1 MSMSEIV
8 PLEFLLRDTLQ
19 EKLDWQV
26 SSSDLAEIAK
36 KLSQWRLLAPYL
48 QVTPEQEKEIVR
60 DHPSNLQLQSL
71 KCLQKWSHDQDS
83 KATYGA
89 LISALYRLENIDLI
103 DEICTLLSTQA
114 CPSPPP
120 DRTLHEYANVLRDSY
135 ARMKLPGIFEALRGD
150 DEDGPAPSERYIN
163 LVMTNRERI
172 QRGGV
177 DKDHME
183 LALRGDTSGMA
194 DYMSKKNL
202 RVPIDVC
209 DLFTLDDKEY
219 KVVLIEGAPGS
230 GKTTLLRYITQKWG
244 SGELFC
250 QFSLV
255 LLIQLRDIEVHKAN
269 CLADLI
275 PFVFD
280 PDRIKAIVEKIALRD
295 GRGVLLLLDGWDEL
309 PTEKQSESVFRDI
322 IRVPQKH
329 SLSKAAVLV
338 SARQITSAN
347 IQQYVTTR
355 IEILGF
361 TPEQIE
367 MYVKESLP
375 KNEAKKLM
383 ATIKDDPVLE
393 GNCYLP
399 LSTAIITHT
408 YICMGHALPATFC
421 RIIMELA
428 LSCLF
433 RHIKK
438 NTPYGYLYVT
448 LNSFDDLQN
457 TERKQFNSLCNKAY
471 SSLLREEYSFHDPNM
486 PTLGLVQSVQS
497 FVVRGKSTQHYF
509 LHMSLQELC
518 AARHFMSLPTDE
530 QTPLFHDFIRGE
542 ATQVAYML
550 SFYSALGGLN
560 SLTAQQVF
568 LEYFHEVFDF
578 QAQADNMAKME
589 SGRTCIR
596 VPPEMRGINPFF
608 MLFDH
613 IHESQNPDICKL
625 LPSRINTMDY
635 PLSTRDVI
643 AIKYIIINKKLEWLQ
658 IRNKGLSLRHL
669 KLLALALA
677 RNVPTALTVIDTS
690 IGDEG
695 VIVIA
700 DSIKGTTSL
709 CFLSFVNIGM
719 TEVSAEVLGQALCCS
734 NVEILSVC
742 QSKLG
747 SAGLTRLT
755 SHLANTNLT
764 ALAFNDSAIGDEGM
778 ISLSSVLPKTQI
790 MLLGIGGNCIS
801 RRGLDPLADA
811 IMSTKQFRS
820 ISIAS
825 TMKNKDFITLDNIK
839 YFLTKIQFHSKFCK
853 VYVRA
858 NLEELNAFIK
868 TINVARCMC
877 ALREIRLEIDN
888 KPY

>member
-1 MSMSEIV
+1 M
-8 PLEFLLRDTLQ
+8 PLKFLLRDTPQ

-36 KLSQWRLLAPYL
+36 KLSQWRLLAPHL

-60 DHPSNLQLQSL
+60 GHPSNLQLQSL

-89 LISALYRLENIDLI
+89 LISALYRVENIDLI
-103 DEICTLLSTQA
+103 YEICTLLSTQA
-114 CPSPPP
+114 FPSPPP

-135 ARMKLPGIFEALRGD
+135 ARMKLPGIFEALTGD

-177 DKDHME
+177 DKEHME

-194 DYMSKKNL
+194 DCMSKKNL
-202 RVPIDVC
+202 KVHIDVC
-209 DLFTLDDKEY
+209 DLFTLDNKEY
-219 KVVLIEGAPGS
+219 KVILIEGAPGS

-255 LLIQLRDIEVHKAN
+255 LLIQLRDVEVQKAK

-280 PDRIKAIVEKIALRD
+280 PDKIQEIAKKIALRN
-295 GRGVLLLLDGWDEL
+295 GKGVLLLFDGL

-347 IQQYVTTR
+347 KQQYVTTR

-375 KNEAKKLM
+375 DKEANKLM
-383 ATIKDDPVLE
+383 ATIKDDPVLQ

-428 LSCLF
+428 LSCLY

-457 TERKQFNSLCNKAY
+457 TEKEQFNSLCNKAY
-471 SSLLREEYSFHDPNM
+471 TSLLREEYSFHDPNM

-497 FVVRGKSTQHYF
+497 FIVLGKSTQHYF
-509 LHMSLQELC
+509 LHLSLQELC
-518 AARHFMSLPTDE
+518 AAVHLLTLSTD
-530 QTPLFHDFIRGE
+530 
-542 ATQVAYML
+542 TQLEDLQDYLKGNVTSMVSVL
-550 SFYSALGGLN
+550 SFFSAFGGWNKLQ
-560 SLTAQQVF
+560 LRQILIRYTHK
-568 LEYFHEVFDF
+568 LFDINVHF
-578 QAQADNMAKME
+578 QKRVTESEDADNIA
-589 SGRTCIR
+589 
-596 VPPEMRGINPFF
+596 MRNEKVGLINPYLMMFNHF
-608 MLFDH
+608 Y
-613 IHESQNPDICKL
+613 ESQSSELCQF
-625 LPSRINTMDY
+625 LPSVLDITDF
-635 PLSTRDVI
+635 PLSTRDGI
-643 AIKYIIINKKLEWLQ
+643 SLRYIIMNKKLKLLV
-658 IRNKGLSLRHL
+658 IRNETFTVDLL
-669 KLLALALA
+669 KILAPALKA
-677 RNVPTALTVIDTS
+677 SMPETLNIMHPQIS
-690 IGDEG
+690 DEG
-695 VIVIA
+695 TEIIA
-700 DSIKGTTSL
+700 DLVKQTPLLHL
-709 CFLSFVNIGM
+709 CLYDVGM
-719 TEVSAEVLGQALCCS
+719 TEVGAELLSQTICGSQMESLLVGGNKIG
-734 NVEILSVC
+734 NVGVKRLASSLINTEIMEFEVDNC
-742 QSKLG
+742 
-747 SAGLTRLT
+747 GLTDDGLV
-755 SHLANTNLT
+755 
-764 ALAFNDSAIGDEGM
+764 
-778 ISLSSVLPKTQI
+778 SLSSALPKTK
-790 MLLGIGGNCIS
+790 LTSLAIGGNYIGS
-801 RRGLDPLADA
+801 RGLRALADA
-811 IMSTKQFRS
+811 IVNTTDFSEVNVSSTLEDAILAVDIKQ
-820 ISIAS
+820 
-825 TMKNKDFITLDNIK
+825 
-839 YFLTKIQFHSKFCK
+839 FLTKLQFHPTLSD
-853 VYVRA
+853 VVM
-858 NLEELNAFIK
+858 NLSTYNDLEDFISAYNITRK
-868 TINVARCMC
+868 TFGLKEVTIEPA
-877 ALREIRLEIDN
+877 AHHEFPTEQ
-888 KPY
+888 Y

>member
-1 MSMSEIV
+1 M
-8 PLEFLLRDTLQ
+8 PLEFLLRGTPQ

-36 KLSQWRLLAPYL
+36 KLSQWRLLAPHL

-60 DHPSNLQLQSL
+60 GHPSNLQLQSL

-89 LISALYRLENIDLI
+89 LISALYRVENIDLI

-114 CPSPPP
+114 FPSPPP
-120 DRTLHEYANVLRDSY
+120 DRTLHEYTSVLRDSY
-135 ARMKLPGIFEALRGD
+135 ARMKLPGIFEALTGD

-177 DKDHME
+177 DKEHME

-194 DYMSKKNL
+194 DYISKKNL
-202 RVPIDVC
+202 KVHIDVC
-209 DLFTLDDKEY
+209 DLFTLDNKEY

-230 GKTTLLRYITQKWG
+230 GKTTQLRYITQKWG

-255 LLIQLRDIEVHKAN
+255 LLIQLRDVEVQKAK

-280 PDRIKAIVEKIALRD
+280 PDKIQEIAKKIALRN
-295 GRGVLLLLDGWDEL
+295 GKGVLLLFDGWDEL
-309 PTEKQSESVFRDI
+309 PIDMQSKSLFREI

-329 SLSKAAVLV
+329 GLSKAALLV

-375 KNEAKKLM
+375 DKEADKLM
-383 ATIKDDPVLE
+383 ATIKEDPVLE

-428 LSCLF
+428 LSCLY

-448 LNSFDDLQN
+448 LNSFDDLQK
-457 TERKQFNSLCNKAY
+457 TEKKQFNSLCNRAY

-486 PTLGLVQSVQS
+486 PTLGLMQSVQS

-509 LHMSLQELC
+509 LHLSLQELC
-518 AARHFMSLPTDE
+518 AARHFISLPTDE
-530 QTPLFHDFIRGE
+530 QISLYRDYIRGK
-542 ATQVAYML
+542 ANQMVGIL
-550 SFYSALGGLN
+550 PFYSALGGLN
-560 SLTAQQVF
+560 LSSAMREF
-568 LEYFHEVFDF
+568 MEYFHEVFDF
-578 QAQADNMAKME
+578 ETLYDTGETEAARVSYN
-589 SGRTCIR
+589 TPLIR
-596 VPPEMRGINPFF
+596 IKEERGSTNICR

-613 IHESQNPDICKL
+613 IYESQNPESLQL
-625 LPSRINTMDY
+625 LPSTIGTMNY
-635 PLSTRDVI
+635 QLSTRDII
-643 AIKYIIINKKLEWLQ
+643 AMKYIIANKKLKRFQ
-658 IRNKGLSLRHL
+658 MRNEGLSVRHL
-669 KLLALALA
+669 KLLA
-677 RNVPTALTVIDTS
+677 PALTKNMPTQLSIRDTN

-695 VIVIA
+695 VSVIA
-700 DSIKGTTSL
+700 NSVKGSTTCTL
-709 CFLSFVNIGM
+709 LFLVNIGM
-719 TEVSAEVLGQALCCS
+719 TKVSTEVLGQALCRS
-734 NVEILSVC
+734 SVQTLIVC
-742 QSKLG
+742 QNKLG

-755 SHLANTNLT
+755 SHLVNTNLQC
-764 ALAFNDSAIGDEGM
+764 LAFNDSAIGDEGL
-778 ISLSSVLPKTQI
+778 ISLSSILPMTKIRT
-790 MLLGIGGNCIS
+790 LGIGGNCVS

-811 IMSTKQFRS
+811 IMLTKQIKS
-820 ISIAS
+820 ISFTS
-825 TMKNKDFITLDNIK
+825 RNKDFKNLEDIK
-839 YFLTKIQFHSKFCK
+839 RFLSRIQFHPMLCEVS
-853 VYVRA
+853 VHA
-858 NLEELNAFIK
+858 NFEELNVFIK
-868 TINVARCMC
+868 ALNVARSIHG
-877 ALREIRLEIDN
+877 LKGIWLELDDIN
-888 KPY
+888 VM

>member
-1 MSMSEIV
+1 M
-8 PLEFLLRDTLQ
+8 PLKFLLRDTPQ

-36 KLSQWRLLAPYL
+36 KLSQWRLLAPHL

-60 DHPSNLQLQSL
+60 GHPSNLQLQSL

-89 LISALYRLENIDLI
+89 LIGALYRVENIDLI

-114 CPSPPP
+114 FPSPPP

-135 ARMKLPGIFEALRGD
+135 ARMKLPGIFEALTGD

-172 QRGGV
+172 QRGDV
-177 DKDHME
+177 DKEHME

-202 RVPIDVC
+202 KVHIDVC
-209 DLFTLDDKEY
+209 DLFTLDNKEY
-219 KVVLIEGAPGS
+219 KVILIEGAPGS

-255 LLIQLRDIEVHKAN
+255 LLIQLRDIEVQKAK

-280 PDRIKAIVEKIALRD
+280 PDRIQEIAKKIALRN
-295 GRGVLLLLDGWDEL
+295 GKGVLLLFDGWDEL
-309 PTEKQSESVFRDI
+309 PIDIQSESVFRDI

-329 SLSKAAVLV
+329 GLSKAALLV

-361 TPEQIE
+361 TPKQIE

-375 KNEAKKLM
+375 ENEAEKLM

-428 LSCLF
+428 LSCLY

-457 TERKQFNSLCNKAY
+457 TEKEQFDSLCNKAY
-471 SSLLREEYSFHDPNM
+471 SSFLREEYSFHDLNM
-486 PTLGLVQSVQS
+486 PTLGLMQSVQS

-509 LHMSLQELC
+509 LHLSLQELC
-518 AARHFMSLPTDE
+518 AARHFISLPTDE
-530 QTPLFHDFIRGE
+530 QTSLYRDYIRRKANQMVGI
-542 ATQVAYML
+542 L
-550 SFYSALGGLN
+550 PFYSALGGLN
-560 SLTAQQVF
+560 SLSAKREF
-568 LEYFHEVFDF
+568 MEYFHELFNLETNYDK
-578 QAQADNMAKME
+578 AME
-589 SGRTCIR
+589 FGHIR
-596 VPPEMRGINPFF
+596 AEESVNPFF

-613 IHESQNPDICKL
+613 IHESQNPEICQL
-625 LPSRINTMDY
+625 LPSTIDTLNF
-635 PLSTRDVI
+635 PLSTCNVI
-643 AIKYIIINKKLEWLQ
+643 AMKYIIANKKLEWLQ
-658 IRNKGLSLRHL
+658 LRNEGLSVHHL
-669 KLLALALA
+669 KLLS
-677 RNVPTALTVIDTS
+677 PALTKNMPTQLSIMDTD

-695 VIVIA
+695 VTVVA
-700 DSIKGTTSL
+700 DSVKGTTAL
-709 CFLSFVNIGM
+709 AILSFINIRM
-719 TEVSAEVLGQALCCS
+719 TEVSCEVLGQALCCS
-734 NVEILSVC
+734 KVGGLTVRQN
-742 QSKLG
+742 KLG
-747 SAGLTRLT
+747 SAGLTRLM
-755 SHLANTNLT
+755 SHLVNTNLVF
-764 ALAFNDSAIGDEGM
+764 LAVTDSAIEDEG
-778 ISLSSVLPKTQI
+778 IIFLSSILPMTKITS
-790 MLLGIGGNCIS
+790 LCIGGNCIS

-811 IMSTKQFRS
+811 IMSTKQFRLLS
-820 ISIAS
+820 LAS
-825 TMKNKDFITLDNIK
+825 TMRNKDLITLEDIK
-839 YFLTKIQFHSKFCK
+839 HLMRIQFHPMLCEVFIN
-853 VYVRA
+853 A
-858 NLEELNAFIK
+858 NFEELKILIK
-868 TINVARCMC
+868 TLNVARSMRGLGGIN
-877 ALREIRLEIDN
+877 LRIDDSQI
-888 KPY
+888 

>member
-1 MSMSEIV
+1 M
-8 PLEFLLRDTLQ
+8 PLKFLLRDTPQ

-36 KLSQWRLLAPYL
+36 KLSQWRLLAPHL

-60 DHPSNLQLQSL
+60 GHPSNLQLQSL

-89 LISALYRLENIDLI
+89 LISALYRVENIDLI

-114 CPSPPP
+114 FPSPPP

-135 ARMKLPGIFEALRGD
+135 ARMKLPGIFEALTGD

-172 QRGGV
+172 QRGDV
-177 DKDHME
+177 DKEHME

-202 RVPIDVC
+202 KVHIDVC
-209 DLFTLDDKEY
+209 NLFTLDNKEY
-219 KVVLIEGAPGS
+219 KVILIEGAPGS

-255 LLIQLRDIEVHKAN
+255 LLIQLRDVEVQKAK

-275 PFVFD
+275 PFEFD
-280 PDRIKAIVEKIALRD
+280 PDRIQEIAKKIALRN
-295 GRGVLLLLDGWDEL
+295 GKGVLLLFDGWDEL
-309 PTEKQSESVFRDI
+309 PIDMQSESVFRDI

-329 SLSKAAVLV
+329 GLSKAALLV

-361 TPEQIE
+361 TPKQIE

-375 KNEAKKLM
+375 ENEAEKLM

-428 LSCLF
+428 LSCLY

-438 NTPYGYLYVT
+438 NTPYGYLHVT

-457 TERKQFNSLCNKAY
+457 TEKKQFNSLCNKAY
-471 SSLLREEYSFHDPNM
+471 SSFLREEYSFHDLNM
-486 PTLGLVQSVQS
+486 PTLGLMQSVQS

-509 LHMSLQELC
+509 LHLSLQELC
-518 AARHFMSLPTDE
+518 AARHFISLPTDE
-530 QTPLFHDFIRGE
+530 QTSLYRDYIRRKANQMVGI
-542 ATQVAYML
+542 L
-550 SFYSALGGLN
+550 PFYSALGGLN
-560 SLTAQQVF
+560 SLSAKREF
-568 LEYFHEVFDF
+568 MEYFHE
-578 QAQADNMAKME
+578 
-589 SGRTCIR
+589 
-596 VPPEMRGINPFF
+596 
-608 MLFDH
+608 LF
-613 IHESQNPDICKL
+613 
-625 LPSRINTMDY
+625 
-635 PLSTRDVI
+635 
-643 AIKYIIINKKLEWLQ
+643 
-658 IRNKGLSLRHL
+658 
-669 KLLALALA
+669 
-677 RNVPTALTVIDTS
+677 
-690 IGDEG
+690 
-695 VIVIA
+695 
-700 DSIKGTTSL
+700 
-709 CFLSFVNIGM
+709 
-719 TEVSAEVLGQALCCS
+719 
-734 NVEILSVC
+734 
-742 QSKLG
+742 
-747 SAGLTRLT
+747 
-755 SHLANTNLT
+755 
-764 ALAFNDSAIGDEGM
+764 
-778 ISLSSVLPKTQI
+778 
-790 MLLGIGGNCIS
+790 
-801 RRGLDPLADA
+801 
-811 IMSTKQFRS
+811 
-820 ISIAS
+820 
-825 TMKNKDFITLDNIK
+825 
-839 YFLTKIQFHSKFCK
+839 
-853 VYVRA
+853 
-858 NLEELNAFIK
+858 NLETNYDKAMEFGH
-868 TINVARCMC
+868 
-877 ALREIRLEIDN
+877 IRAEEPN
-888 KPY
+888 

>member
-1 MSMSEIV
+1 M
-8 PLEFLLRDTLQ
+8 PLEFLLRDTPQ

-36 KLSQWRLLAPYL
+36 KLPQWRLLATHL

-60 DHPSNLQLQSL
+60 GHPSNLQLQCL

-89 LISALYRLENIDLI
+89 LISALYRVENIDLI

-114 CPSPPP
+114 FPSPPP
-120 DRTLHEYANVLRDSY
+120 DRTLMDYASVLRDSY
-135 ARMKLPGIFEALRGD
+135 ARMKLPGLFEALTGD

-177 DKDHME
+177 DKEHME

-202 RVPIDVC
+202 KVHIDVC
-209 DLFTLDDKEY
+209 DLFTLDNKEY
-219 KVVLIEGAPGS
+219 KVILIEGAPGS

-255 LLIQLRDIEVHKAN
+255 LLIQLRDIEVQKAK

-280 PDRIKAIVEKIALRD
+280 PDRVKAIAKKIALKD
-295 GRGVLLLLDGWDEL
+295 GSGVLLLFDGWDEL
-309 PTEKQSESVFRDI
+309 PIDMQSESLFREV
-322 IRVPQKH
+322 IRGPQKH
-329 SLSKAAVLV
+329 GLSKAALLV

-375 KNEAKKLM
+375 EKEADKLIT
-383 ATIKDDPVLE
+383 AIKDDPVLE

-428 LSCLF
+428 LSCLY

-457 TERKQFNSLCNKAY
+457 TEKEQFNSLCNKAY

-509 LHMSLQELC
+509 LHLSLQELC
-518 AARHFMSLPTDE
+518 AARHFISLPTDE
-530 QTPLFHDFIRGE
+530 QIPLFRDFIECKAKQMVGI
-542 ATQVAYML
+542 L
-550 SFYSALGGLN
+550 PFYSALGGLN
-560 SLTAQQVF
+560 SLGAKTEF
-568 LEYFHEVFDF
+568 RDYFCELFECRRKTDKSHKLV
-578 QAQADNMAKME
+578 AGGGK
-589 SGRTCIR
+589 
-596 VPPEMRGINPFF
+596 VNPFL
-608 MLFDH
+608 MLFDY
-613 IHESQNPDICKL
+613 IHESQNPEICQL
-625 LPSRINTMDY
+625 LPSDIGITHF
-635 PLSTRDVI
+635 PLSTRIVI
-643 AIKYIIINKKLEWLQ
+643 ALKYVIANKKLKFLLLKNV
-658 IRNKGLSLRHL
+658 ILSVRHL
-669 KLLALALA
+669 KILA
-677 RNVPTALTVIDTS
+677 PALTKNMPAELSICDTS

-695 VIVIA
+695 VTVIA
-700 DSIKGTTSL
+700 DLIKGTTFNL
-709 CFLSFVNIGM
+709 LAFMNIGM
-719 TEVSAEVLGQALCCS
+719 TEVSAEVLGQAFCHS
-734 NVEILSVC
+734 NVEELTVC
-742 QSKLG
+742 ENKLG
-747 SAGLTRLT
+747 SAGLSRLT
-755 SHLANTNLT
+755 SHLMNTNISFLDV
-764 ALAFNDSAIGDEGM
+764 ADSAIEDEGI
-778 ISLSSVLPKTQI
+778 ISLSSILPMTKITS
-790 MLLGIGGNCIS
+790 LCIGGNCIS

-811 IMSTKQFRS
+811 IMSTKQFRILS
-820 ISIAS
+820 IGSK
-825 TMKNKDFITLDNIK
+825 MRNKDLIK
-839 YFLTKIQFHSKFCK
+839 LEDFKHVLTRIRFHPMLYEVSTT
-853 VYVRA
+853 A
-858 NLEELNAFIK
+858 NFEELKVFVK
-868 TINVARCMC
+868 TLNVARCVC
-877 ALREIRLEIDN
+877 GLKGIRITVDDSHGCINHKLIELL
-888 KPY
+888 

>member
-1 MSMSEIV
+1 MSERV
-8 PLEFLLRDTLQ
+8 PLEFLLRNTPQ

-36 KLSQWRLLAPYL
+36 KLSQWRLLAPHL

-60 DHPSNLQLQSL
+60 GHPSNLQLQSI

-89 LISALYRLENIDLI
+89 LISALYRVENIDLI

-114 CPSPPP
+114 FPSPPP
-120 DRTLHEYANVLRDSY
+120 DRTLHEYASVLRDSY
-135 ARMKLPGIFEALRGD
+135 ARMKLPGIFEALTGD
-150 DEDGPAPSERYIN
+150 NEDGPAPSERYIN

-172 QRGGV
+172 QRGDV
-177 DKDHME
+177 DKEHME

-202 RVPIDVC
+202 KVHIDVC

-255 LLIQLRDIEVHKAN
+255 LLIQLRDIEVQKAK

-275 PFVFD
+275 PFMFD
-280 PDRIKAIVEKIALRD
+280 PDRILEIAKKIALKD
-295 GRGVLLLLDGWDEL
+295 GKGVLLLFDGWDEL
-309 PTEKQSESVFRDI
+309 PIDMQSESVFRDI

-329 SLSKAAVLV
+329 GLSKAALLV

-347 IQQYVTTR
+347 IQQYITTR

-375 KNEAKKLM
+375 ENEADKLM
-383 ATIKDDPVLE
+383 ATIKEDPVLE

-428 LSCLF
+428 LSCLY

-457 TERKQFNSLCNKAY
+457 TEKEQFDSLCNKAY
-471 SSLLREEYSFHDPNM
+471 SSLLREEYSFHDLNM
-486 PTLGLVQSVQS
+486 PTLGLMQSVQS
-497 FVVRGKSTQHYF
+497 FIVRGKSTQHYF
-509 LHMSLQELC
+509 LHLSLQELC
-518 AARHFMSLPTDE
+518 AARHFISLPTDE
-530 QTPLFHDFIRGE
+530 QIPLFRDFIRRKAKQIVGI
-542 ATQVAYML
+542 L
-550 SFYSALGGLN
+550 PFYSALGGLN
-560 SLTAQQVF
+560 SLSAKREF
-568 LEYFHEVFDF
+568 MEYFHELFNLETNYDKAMEF
-578 QAQADNMAKME
+578 GHIGAKE
-589 SGRTCIR
+589 S
-596 VPPEMRGINPFF
+596 INPFF

-613 IHESQNPDICKL
+613 IHESQNPEVCQL
-625 LPSRINTMDY
+625 LPSEIDTLNF
-635 PLSTRDVI
+635 PLSTRNVI
-643 AIKYIIINKKLEWLQ
+643 AMKYIIANKKLEWLQ
-658 IRNKGLSLRHL
+658 LRNEGLSVHHL
-669 KLLALALA
+669 KLLT
-677 RNVPTALTVIDTS
+677 PALTKNMPTQLSIMDTD

-695 VIVIA
+695 VTVIA
-700 DSIKGTTSL
+700 DSVKGTTAL
-709 CFLSFVNIGM
+709 AILSFINIGM
-719 TEVSAEVLGQALCCS
+719 TEVSCEVLGQALCCS
-734 NVEILSVC
+734 KVGGLTVRQN
-742 QSKLG
+742 KLG
-747 SAGLTRLT
+747 SAGLTRLM
-755 SHLANTNLT
+755 SHLVNTNL
-764 ALAFNDSAIGDEGM
+764 AFLAVTDSAIEDEG
-778 ISLSSVLPKTQI
+778 IIFLSSILPMTKITS
-790 MLLGIGGNCIS
+790 LCIGGNCIS

-811 IMSTKQFRS
+811 IMSTKQFRLLS
-820 ISIAS
+820 LAS
-825 TMKNKDFITLDNIK
+825 TMRNKDLITLEDIK
-839 YFLTKIQFHSKFCK
+839 HLLMRIQFHPMLCE
-853 VYVRA
+853 VYINA
-858 NLEELNAFIK
+858 NFEELNVFIK
-868 TINVARCMC
+868 TLNVARSVRG
-877 ALREIRLEIDN
+877 LRGIRLEIDDSHI
-888 KPY
+888 